1 MPLLH
6 DSVNEKKFDV
16 RMVERNRTRGF
27 VQQDEL
33 EKHIKNL
40 PDDSAHAVTVSEA
53 DLEKQELLSR
63 RN

>member
-16 RMVERNRTRGF
+16 RMVERNVTRGRIS
-27 VQQDEL
+27 QDEV
-33 EKHIKNL
+33 EKFVKTL
-40 PDDSAHAVTVSEA
+40 PDDGANAVAVSEA

-63 RN
+63 RA

>member
-6 DSVNEKKFDV
+6 DSVNQKKFDV
-16 RMVERNRTRGF
+16 RMVERNIQRGMLS
-27 VQQDEL
+27 QDEL
-33 EKHIKNL
+33 DKQLKSL
-40 PDDSAHAVTVSEA
+40 PDDSDSAATVSDA